1 MVKFTFLEIHLE
13 DSDFTANAPYGYGE
27 KNIEAGD
34 DPPSEPDDAS
44 RKGAA
49 VAAVAGVVFLAVVAY
64 LVKQRYL
71 EEDEDEFEFD
81 E

>member
-1 MVKFTFLEIHLE
+1 MVELTFLEIHLE

-27 KNIEAGD
+27 KDVEAGD
-34 DPPSEPDDAS
+34 EPPSEPDDTS

-49 VAAVAGVVFLAVVAY
+49 VAAVVGVVFLAVVAY

-71 EEDEDEFEFD
+71 EGDEGEFNE
-81 E
+81 